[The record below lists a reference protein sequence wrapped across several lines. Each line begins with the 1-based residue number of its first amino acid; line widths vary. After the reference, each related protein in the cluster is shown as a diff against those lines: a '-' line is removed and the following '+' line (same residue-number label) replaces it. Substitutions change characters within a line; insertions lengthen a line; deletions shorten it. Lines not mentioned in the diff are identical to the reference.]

1 MLKRN
6 IGVVAAGL
14 LLGAQIGFAAADE
27 SAVPLGAQAIRVQG
41 EPVARS
47 SYQTGR
53 TASSAPSRSVSM
65 PSNDD
70 EIISRGEPPVRST
83 YQERHGGG
91 NESAE

>member
-53 TASSAPSRSVSM
+53 TSKRTWTTSRS
-65 PSNDD
+65 
-70 EIISRGEPPVRST
+70 RWTALAWWCST
-83 YQERHGGG
+83 RRK
-91 NESAE
+91 APRA